1 MQKMAPTVLT
11 CSTARKIQLWSV
23 EGGKEVWGG
32 FTNEG
37 REEKEGRKKAPST
50 IKTIFLLCL
59 IRAAFRV
66 GVKQFPPWIP
76 PAPPPQTVF
85 TGSESWGVFNVPLEA
100 EQ

>member
-1 MQKMAPTVLT
+1 MPTSSPLLSFEFLNQTVYLALPFTGLIYAENGPTVLT

-50 IKTIFLLCL
+50 IKTISFSS
-59 IRAAFRV
+59 V
-66 GVKQFPPWIP
+66 
-76 PAPPPQTVF
+76 
-85 TGSESWGVFNVPLEA
+85 
-100 EQ
+100 